1 MNVTVTKTNAFLI
14 AGLLI
19 FIAAITRIIPH
30 PFNFTAIGAIALF
43 SGATFK
49 DKRWAYILP
58 FIAMIITDTYIGFH
72 FSILPVYACFA
83 LSVALGTLIK
93 NKPNAF
99 NVIGLSLISSTIFFL
114 VTNLP
119 IWYADMSLY
128 PISWSGTMESYT
140 MALPFFTNQI
150 AGDLFYSGLFF
161 GVYHILEK
169 SRKIAFS

>member
-30 PFNFTAIGAIALF
+30 LSISLRLEQSLCFP
-43 SGATFK
+43 SATFK
-49 DKRWAYILP
+49 DKRWAYFFLHRH
-58 FIAMIITDTYIGFH
+58 DNHRYIYHSDFT

-119 IWYADMSLY
+119 IWYADMSCIQFHGQERWKVILWHY
-128 PISWSGTMESYT
+128 
-140 MALPFFTNQI
+140 
-150 AGDLFYSGLFF
+150 LF
-161 GVYHILEK
+161 H
-169 SRKIAFS
+169 